1 MLDQEEHSAE
11 TESGEKGEVI
21 KGRTEL
27 ERWGEYKTGG
37 EGRKGTAGLKK
48 KKRKQGG
55 NEKDPVRGRKP
66 ILFVLFFLMT
76 SAVDRQ
82 FCHKSHFSA
91 FHPHPYLLCGICAY
105 INLLTSASPSLQPL
119 RAIK

>member
-11 TESGEKGEVI
+11 TESGERGEVI

-37 EGRKGTAGLKK
+37 EGRKGTAGLKNK
-48 KKRKQGG
+48 KEEMKRIRREEESQFS
-55 NEKDPVRGRKP
+55 
-66 ILFVLFFLMT
+66 LCCFFLMT
-76 SAVDRQ
+76 SAVNRQ

>member
-21 KGRTEL
+21 KRRTEL

-48 KKRKQGG
+48 KNESKEEMKRIQREEE
-55 NEKDPVRGRKP
+55 NQFS
-66 ILFVLFFLMT
+66 LCCFF
-76 SAVDRQ
+76 S
-82 FCHKSHFSA
+82 
-91 FHPHPYLLCGICAY
+91 
-105 INLLTSASPSLQPL
+105 
-119 RAIK
+119 